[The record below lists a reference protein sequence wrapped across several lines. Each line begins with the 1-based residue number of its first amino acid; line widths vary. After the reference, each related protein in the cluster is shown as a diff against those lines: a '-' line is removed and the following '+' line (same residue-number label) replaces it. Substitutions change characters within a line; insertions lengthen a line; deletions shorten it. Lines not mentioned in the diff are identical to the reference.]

1 VDNSAGNT
9 HRALAEAK
17 AQPGR
22 FSGKLMIARKTLKA
36 ALLRYSFTGMAYGN
50 YAGETG
56 FSVKL
61 AAMMTEPQTDE
72 ALMLLY
78 CDGDLLAFKELYQRH
93 RLGLY
98 RFIDWRSP
106 RQEWVDEIVQ
116 DSWAALHAARS
127 QYTPIAGFKTY
138 LYQIARNRLID
149 VLRQKESLLDSDPD
163 QYEHT
168 LESTQE
174 STPLTRSPE
183 TRLEKKQQTDR
194 LHEAIKTLPSEQ
206 KEALV
211 LQQFNGLSLEEI
223 ATITAVSTETVKSRL
238 RYAMQKLRAELQS
251 QKQGEPA

>member
-1 VDNSAGNT
+1 MDNATGNT
-9 HRALAEAK
+9 HRALTQAK
-17 AQPGR
+17 AISGR
-22 FSGKLMIARKTLKA
+22 FSGKLLIARKTLKA
-36 ALLRYSFTGMAYGN
+36 VCLHYGFTLAAHGN

-61 AAMMTEPQTDE
+61 AAMITEPQTDE

-78 CDGDLLAFKELYQRH
+78 CDGDLNAFKELYQRH

-127 QYTPIAGFKTY
+127 QYTALASFKTY

-149 VLRQKESLLDSDPD
+149 ILRQRESLLDSDPD
-163 QYEHT
+163 HYEHT

-194 LHEAIKTLPSEQ
+194 LHEAIRTLPSEQ

-238 RYAMQKLRAELQS
+238 RYAMQKLRAELHAR
-251 QKQGEPA
+251 KQGEPA